1 MTAAST
7 QPPAPDKATIERV
20 VGEVVS
26 GDARVLAVYW
36 FGSRARGEE
45 LEGSD
50 VDLAVLFSEPV
61 DVMDLLALEDSLERA
76 LGVAVDLIDLGKAN
90 AFLALD
96 AIRGE
101 RVHCTD
107 STRCDEFDLYVL
119 RRAGD
124 LEPFE
129 RERRRMALGFDPP
142 FDPPFDP
149 RRPER
154 PRGRS

>member
-61 DVMDLLALEDSLERA
+61 DVMDLLAFEDRIERA
-76 LGVAVDLIDLGKAN
+76 LGVPVDLIDLGKAN
-90 AFLALD
+90 AFLEEPVGFHPGTCPRLPEAVASENLHGW
-96 AIRGE
+96 RC
-101 RVHCTD
+101 RLSWNRD
-107 STRCDEFDLYVL
+107 SVGCDRREEFCEATS
-119 RRAGD
+119 RHSA
-124 LEPFE
+124 
-129 RERRRMALGFDPP
+129 RED
-142 FDPPFDP
+142 
-149 RRPER
+149 
-154 PRGRS
+154 